1 VYIQRYCDAI
11 EKVSENKFVCSELAK
26 TVFIEFGILTFF
38 SVVKWSMSFVSFWK
52 NSFCGRF
59 TEKIKVAIF
68 EFSSVTLKKT
78 HSESK
83 PTVYPF
89 TSSLGT
95 ELHESAHFSPYLSFG
110 LQCFIDSSSNEG

>member
-1 VYIQRYCDAI
+1 MNMCTCMYAHVPMYVCTCTYVHVYIQRYCDAI

-59 TEKIKVAIF
+59 TGKIKVAIF
-68 EFSSVTLKKT
+68 EFSSVTWKKT
-78 HSESK
+78 HGK
-83 PTVYPF
+83 
-89 TSSLGT
+89 
-95 ELHESAHFSPYLSFG
+95 
-110 LQCFIDSSSNEG
+110 